1 MSDVK
6 PVYGLLPAIL
16 KTWLVKNKCQVPTK
30 VVVSEGL
37 LKIPFKSD
45 KSNLTGCTHF
55 WKMIFQL
62 KFQLKYNATSPHST
76 LIFLN
81 TMFALKSQ

>member
-16 KTWLVKNKCQVPTK
+16 KTWLVKNKCQVSTK

-45 KSNLTGCTHF
+45 KSNLTGCRHF
-55 WKMIFQL
+55 
-62 KFQLKYNATSPHST
+62 ST
-76 LIFLN
+76 
-81 TMFALKSQ
+81 